1 MIKKYLMTCI
11 ILVFV
16 ISLAS
21 CGIKGA
27 LEPMSDKKSDKDFIL
42 DDLI

>member
-1 MIKKYLMTCI
+1 MIKKYTMLCI
-11 ILVFV
+11 ILAFTA
-16 ISLAS
+16 SLAS